1 VPSADVVVV
10 GAGLAGLSAAI
21 GLADRGARVV
31 AVAAGH
37 TATHWAAGPLDVA
50 APPGAAMTSA
60 GLAALAAVRGHPYAA
75 LGDAVAPAVARF
87 AELAAGGGLP
97 YRGTTGDPLRDLPT
111 SLGATRPVAIV
122 PDAMADVLAPWA
134 PGERLVV
141 VSPAGFK
148 DLWAVEVAAALSRPD
163 AWSADRPARIDGV
176 TVELPGLSG
185 RRNLNALVLAGLFDD
200 PGWRSA
206 ALDAIARAVDAA
218 GSGPAR
224 VALPAALGLADH
236 PAALAAARERLG
248 RRVFELPLVP
258 PSVPGLRLYAVL
270 RAALRAR
277 GGRLLEGEPA
287 IRFESDRDRV
297 TAIATSAAVRE
308 VVIHC
313 GAVVLATGGIAG
325 GGIVGEP
332 SGELRETVLGLAV
345 EGPPIDEWLAGDPLD
360 PATMPIAPAGIRT
373 DVDLRPTAP
382 RYENVRVVGS
392 LLAGQRYLLERC
404 GDGVA
409 LASAW
414 RAATSL
420 TSGGGRAA
428 RSARPEERSKRRKNR
443 VAR

>member
-31 AVAAGH
+31 AIAAGH

-50 APPGAAMTSA
+50 APPGSSTPAA
-60 GLAALAAVRGHPYAA
+60 GVAALAGVAGHPYAILA
-75 LGDAVAPAVARF
+75 DDVGPAVARF
-87 AELAAGGGLP
+87 AELVAAGGLP
-97 YRGTTGDPLRDLPT
+97 YRGNLGDPFRDLPT
-111 SLGATRPVAIV
+111 ALGATRPVTIV
-122 PDAMADVLAPWA
+122 PDAMADVLTPWR

-148 DLWAVEVAAALSRPD
+148 DLWAVEVAAALSRPE
-163 AWSADRPARIDGV
+163 AWSLDRPAGV
-176 TVELPGLSG
+176 VGVSVELPGLAA

-200 PGWRSA
+200 PAWRTD
-206 ALDAIARAVDAA
+206 ALDAIRRAVDAT
-218 GSGPAR
+218 GSGETR
-224 VALPAALGLADH
+224 IALPAVLGLADH
-236 PAALAAARERLG
+236 AAALADARGRLG

-287 IRFESDRDRV
+287 IRFEADRDRV
-297 TAIATSAAVRE
+297 TAIVTSAAVRE
-308 VVIHC
+308 VVIRC

-373 DVDLRPTAP
+373 DADLRPVAP

-414 RAATSL
+414 RAASSL
-420 TSGGGRAA
+420 TSGAGRAA
-428 RSARPEERSKRRKNR
+428 RSAVPEKRSSRRKDR
-443 VAR
+443 VPR